1 MSWKDWLETF
11 SDFHQTG
18 MQETGL
24 PVFLVAIA
32 VSLASSVFIAY
43 LYDVF
48 YRSRATG
55 SEIHRAFPLI
65 GISVTAVFITI
76 QFSLPLSLGL
86 LGALSIVRFRTPVK
100 EPEEIAFILLVV
112 ASALCCATFN
122 VLFLSIVL
130 SAAVV
135 ALLCTQAT
143 QRLRGPRAGRGL
155 LVLSLPLEEYREH
168 GQALLSHL
176 AKELPRGGLDSVSEN
191 GEQATLSY
199 RFTGL
204 TSERVA
210 ALQAGLSAV
219 SEHTESS
226 VYFDATSTG

>member
-1 MSWKDWLETF
+1 MSWKEWLKTF

-24 PVFLVAIA
+24 PVFLVAMA
-32 VSLASSVFIAY
+32 VSLASSFFVAY

-100 EPEEIAFILLVV
+100 EPEEIAFVLLVV
-112 ASALCCATFN
+112 ACALCCATFN
-122 VLFLSIVL
+122 VLFLGIVL
-130 SAAVV
+130 CAAVL
-135 ALLCTQAT
+135 ALICARFA
-143 QRLRGPRAGRGL
+143 QRLRGPGAGRGL
-155 LVLSLPLEEYREH
+155 LVLTLPLGEYREH
-168 GQALLSHL
+168 GGALLAHL
-176 AKELPRGGLDSVSEN
+176 AQERPGGGLDSVSES
-191 GEQATLSY
+191 EESASLSY
-199 RFTGL
+199 RFRGL
-204 TSERVA
+204 TAERVA
-210 ALQAGLSAV
+210 GLQAGVRAISG
-219 SEHTESS
+219 EIESS
-226 VYFDATSTG
+226 LYFDAPSTG